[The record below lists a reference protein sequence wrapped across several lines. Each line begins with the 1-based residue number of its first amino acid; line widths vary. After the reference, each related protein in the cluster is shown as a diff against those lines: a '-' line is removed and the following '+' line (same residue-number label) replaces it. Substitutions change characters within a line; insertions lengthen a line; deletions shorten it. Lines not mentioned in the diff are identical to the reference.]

1 TVDNMLLFQEA
12 VQPAND
18 LRYLIETY
26 RTGSFIPKVT
36 VYSNYYN
43 KVDDQTFGID
53 LEARATADRKR
64 VPSIVTTILTY
75 LDNHYPDLED
85 DEVMRG
91 VWLVDVPLGRT
102 HKLRARVNNGKPVT
116 PEAFEGFD
124 VPTVA
129 SLLK

>member
-1 TVDNMLLFQEA
+1 MLLFQEA

-43 KVDDQTFGID
+43 RVDDQTFGVD
-53 LEARATADRKR
+53 LEARASSDRKR

-85 DEVMRG
+85 DEAMRG
-91 VWLVDVPLGRT
+91 VWLRR
-102 HKLRARVNNGKPVT
+102 RAACPDPQAALPGEQW
-116 PEAFEGFD
+116 EAGD
-124 VPTVA
+124 PRG
-129 SLLK
+129 L